1 MAVVIST
8 LAKIGLDALLKKAAA
23 VAAKEL
29 GSDVLAAGLRQ
40 VAKSGVKGAAKKAVK
55 KKAASALKNAGLES
69 LKGTVN
75 DAIDG
80 GVQRVVQNVVKKSM
94 ADLFENSGLV
104 GLENITIKD
113 LPNPKSITRKLIARN
128 VGEEDLKKINDM
140 LRMVK
145 DPKGKALSELKKQ
158 YQERADRVDKVIRA
172 QEKARALIAEYQRLG
187 WDVKESIVERANRKV
202 PWNITEKQAEAMID
216 NLSPSTIKILRTMKT
231 TLKWEEYNEKPK
243 VSGHQRSG
251 ANIYD
256 VDPYATHE
264 VKRTVEFGQKQIPRE
279 LMKQIK
285 FVMESAPS
293 SITARELWDKLELFQ
308 DMTGVKVLKED
319 ASVGQLVEG
328 LKGAGALRRAAE
340 AAEKEGNPGYSYLM
354 KIYDELVNRYGFD
367 DYGIAA
373 KQARDV
379 RHSIDM
385 GAQGAAEDGDT
396 PEQVE
401 SRRSVASRV
410 VRRLIS
416 MGEKWQNYRE
426 QYKLRFSRWHA
437 IYSSFD
443 VIDDMTDAIMEEPD
457 LENDIL
463 DKMEEI
469 FAANIDPSQI
479 KEILDAYVAK
489 HRTYN
494 GVFAEL

>member
-1 MAVVIST
+1 MAVVSAILS
-8 LAKIGLDALLKKAAA
+8 GLVKKAAA
-23 VAAKEL
+23 HAVKSLGLKALKSLGGGVDDVIGTVAKRAVGNAIKSAGIDEAGL
-29 GSDVLAAGLRQ
+29 LAGKLPNITRQIVDASIGSDELDVLQSAINAI
-40 VAKSGVKGAAKKAVK
+40 KGPASKVEKRAEKA
-55 KKAASALKNAGLES
+55 LN
-69 LKGTVN
+69 
-75 DAIDG
+75 
-80 GVQRVVQNVVKKSM
+80 
-94 ADLFENSGLV
+94 
-104 GLENITIKD
+104 
-113 LPNPKSITRKLIARN
+113 
-128 VGEEDLKKINDM
+128 KKIKEQQK
-140 LRMVK
+140 RI
-145 DPKGKALSELKKQ
+145 A
-158 YQERADRVDKVIRA
+158 KVEKA
-172 QEKARALIAEYQRLG
+172 QEKARELIDNYQRLG
-187 WDVKESIVERANRKV
+187 WDVKESIIERANRRV

-264 VKRTVEFGQKQIPRE
+264 VQRTVEFGQKQIPRE

-285 FVMESAPS
+285 FVMSSAPS

-396 PEQVE
+396 AEQVE

-426 QYKLRFSRWHA
+426 YYKLRFSRWHA

-457 LENDIL
+457 LEYDIL
-463 DKMEEI
+463 NKMEEI
-469 FAANIDPSQI
+469 FASNVDPSQI
-479 KEILDAYVAK
+479 KEILDAYIAK

-494 GVFAEL
+494 GVFSEL

>member
-1 MAVVIST
+1 MAVVGTILS
-8 LAKIGLDALLKKAAA
+8 GLVKKAAA
-23 VAAKEL
+23 HAVKSLGLKALKSLGGGVDDVIGTVAKRAVGNAIKSAGIDEAGL
-29 GSDVLAAGLRQ
+29 LAGKLPNITRQIVDASIGSDELDMIQA
-40 VAKSGVKGAAKKAVK
+40 AVK
-55 KKAASALKNAGLES
+55 ALKKPASDVE
-69 LKGTVN
+69 
-75 DAIDG
+75 
-80 GVQRVVQNVVKKSM
+80 KKT
-94 ADLFENSGLV
+94 AER
-104 GLENITIKD
+104 IK
-113 LPNPKSITRKLIARN
+113 KRYKEQQKRIA
-128 VGEEDLKKINDM
+128 
-140 LRMVK
+140 
-145 DPKGKALSELKKQ
+145 
-158 YQERADRVDKVIRA
+158 KVEKA
-172 QEKARALIAEYQRLG
+172 QEKARELIDNYQRLG
-187 WDVKESIVERANRKV
+187 WDVKESIIDRANRRV

-231 TLKWEEYNEKPK
+231 NLKWEEYNEKPK

-340 AAEKEGNPGYSYLM
+340 AAEKDGNPGYSYLM

-385 GAQGAAEDGDT
+385 GAQGVAEDGDT

-457 LENDIL
+457 LEYDIL

-479 KEILDAYVAK
+479 KEILDAYIAK

>member
-1 MAVVIST
+1 MAVVSAI
-8 LAKIGLDALLKKAAA
+8 LGGLVKKAAA
-23 VAAKEL
+23 HAVKSLGLKALKSLGGGVDDIIGTVAKRAVGNAIKSAGIDEAGL
-29 GSDVLAAGLRQ
+29 LSGKLPNITRQIVDASIGSDELDVLQSAI
-40 VAKSGVKGAAKKAVK
+40 K
-55 KKAASALKNAGLES
+55 ALKKPASDVE
-69 LKGTVN
+69 KRT
-75 DAIDG
+75 AERI
-80 GVQRVVQNVVKKSM
+80 KKRYK
-94 ADLFENSGLV
+94 EQQ
-104 GLENITIKD
+104 K
-113 LPNPKSITRKLIARN
+113 RIA
-128 VGEEDLKKINDM
+128 
-140 LRMVK
+140 
-145 DPKGKALSELKKQ
+145 
-158 YQERADRVDKVIRA
+158 KVEKA
-172 QEKARALIAEYQRLG
+172 QEKARALIDQYQRLG
-187 WDVKESIVERANRKV
+187 WDVKESIIDRASRRV

-216 NLSPSTIKILRTMKT
+216 NLSPSTIKTLRTMKT

-251 ANIYD
+251 ANIYN

-264 VKRTVEFGQKQIPRE
+264 VQRTVEFGHKQIPRE

-285 FVMESAPS
+285 FVMSSAPS

-457 LENDIL
+457 LEYDIL

-469 FAANIDPSQI
+469 FASNIDPSQI

-494 GVFAEL
+494 GVFSEL